1 MAHTRSR
8 VLVPLILVL
17 LFISG
22 IFAALGLWAN
32 RQFLETSSWET
43 MSSELIADPAIQTQV
58 ADTVTDAIFE
68 AADVQQAIG
77 GALPPRLAPLAGPA
91 SVALRDGSRRV
102 VLRVLQTP
110 KVQQAWTVA
119 VTTTHEQA
127 LNLIEGEGKAIRLEN
142 GGAVI
147 IDLRPLTG
155 DVAAK
160 IGLPQSV
167 VSKIPSDATRIKVV
181 QSDTLDQ
188 AQSYLKLFKRL
199 VVLFLIL
206 VPLLSIAAVWAS
218 PPGRRRGAALAV
230 ALTVGLSA
238 ISVFAFH
245 RIAGEWVV
253 EEIAGGGPTTAAVQ
267 SVWDTS
273 TSLMTVIAGRTL
285 ILAAILLFAAL
296 LAGPSR
302 PATAVRRRLAPAFD
316 HEPLVVHAVVLGV
329 GITTIALGILPFVDR
344 PLGIVLLLATL
355 IAGTELVRRA
365 AEDDLLLPELGA
377 TDPTDTATEGAT
389 AKDSADADASESD
402 GPAGEASGSVP
413 L

>member
-17 LFISG
+17 LFVSG

-32 RQFLETSSWET
+32 RQFLETSSWQT
-43 MSSELIADPAIQTQV
+43 MSSELIADPAIQTTV

-68 AADVQQAIG
+68 AANVQEALG

-155 DVAAK
+155 NVAQK

-167 VSKIPSDATRIKVV
+167 VSKIPADATRIKVI
-181 QSDTLDQ
+181 QSDTLDK
-188 AQSYLKLFKRL
+188 AQDYLKWFKRL
-199 VVLFLIL
+199 VVLFVIL
-206 VPLLSIAAVWAS
+206 VPLLSVLAVAAS
-218 PPGRRRGAALAV
+218 PPGSRRGAALAV
-230 ALTVGLSA
+230 ALTLGLSA
-238 ISVFAFH
+238 ITIFGFH
-245 RIAGEWVV
+245 RIAGEWIVD
-253 EEIAGGGPTTAAVQ
+253 EIAGGGPTTAAAQ
-267 SVWDTS
+267 AVWDTS
-273 TSLMTVIAGRTL
+273 TSLLTVIAGRVL
-285 ILAAILLFAAL
+285 ILAGILLFAAL

-302 PATAVRRRLAPAFD
+302 PATAVRRRLAPAFA
-316 HEPLVVHAVVLGV
+316 HEPFVIHAVVLGV
-329 GITTIALGILPFVDR
+329 GITTIAVGILPFVDR
-344 PLGIVLLLATL
+344 PLGIVLLLGTL

-365 AEDDLLLPELGA
+365 AEDDAVLPSLA
-377 TDPTDTATEGAT
+377 ADPSVEDA
-389 AKDSADADASESD
+389 ADAVAAASAEDPKSSTKHDPPDDAAV
-402 GPAGEASGSVP
+402 AGAE
-413 L
+413 

>member
-8 VLVPLILVL
+8 VLVPVILVL
-17 LFISG
+17 LFVSG
-22 IFAALGLWAN
+22 ILAALGLWAN

-43 MSSELIADPAIQTQV
+43 MSSELISDPAIQNQV

-68 AADVQQAIG
+68 AANVQEAIG

-102 VLRVLQTP
+102 VLRVLKTP
-110 KVQQAWTVA
+110 KVQRAWTVA

-142 GGAVI
+142 GGGVI

-155 DVAAK
+155 DVAEK

-167 VSKIPSDATRIKVV
+167 VSKIPSEATRIKVV
-181 QSDTLDQ
+181 QSDTLAQ
-188 AQSYLKLFKRL
+188 AQGYLKAFKRL

-206 VPLLSIAAVWAS
+206 VPLLAIGAVAAS
-218 PPGRRRGAALAV
+218 PPGKRRGAALAV

-238 ISVFAFH
+238 ITVFAFH
-245 RIAGEWVV
+245 RLAGEWAV

-267 SVWDTS
+267 AVWDTS

-285 ILAAILLFAAL
+285 ILAGILLFAAL

-302 PATAVRRRLAPAFD
+302 PATAVRRRLAPALD

-329 GITTIALGILPFVDR
+329 GISAIALGVLPFVER
-344 PLGIVLLLATL
+344 PLGIVLLIATL
-355 IAGTELVRRA
+355 IAGTELVRRS
-365 AEDDLLLPELGA
+365 AEDDLLLAELGTDEATQRKAAATSSA
-377 TDPTDTATEGAT
+377 TDDDAAAAPRADPPDEAAV
-389 AKDSADADASESD
+389 AK
-402 GPAGEASGSVP
+402 P
-413 L
+413 

>member
-17 LFISG
+17 LFLSG

-32 RQFLETSSWET
+32 RQFLETSSWKT

-68 AADVQQAIG
+68 AADVQAALS

-102 VLRVLQTP
+102 VLRVLKTP

-119 VTTTHEQA
+119 VTTTQEQA
-127 LNLIEGEGKAIRLEN
+127 LNLIEGEGRAIRLQN
-142 GGAVI
+142 GGGVI

-160 IGLPQSV
+160 IGLPASV
-167 VSKIPSDATRIKVV
+167 VSKIPSETTRIKVV
-181 QSDTLDQ
+181 QSDTLEQ
-188 AQSYLKLFKRL
+188 AQGYLKLFKRL
-199 VVLFLIL
+199 MVLFLVL

-218 PPGRRRGAALAV
+218 PPGSRRGAALAV
-230 ALTVGLSA
+230 ALTIGLSA
-238 ISVFAFH
+238 LSVFAFH
-245 RIAGEWVV
+245 RVAGNWIV
-253 EEIAGGGPTTAAVQ
+253 EEIAGGGPSTAAVQ

-273 TSLMTVIAGRTL
+273 TSLMTVIAGRAL
-285 ILAAILLFAAL
+285 ILAVILLVAAL

-302 PATAVRRRLAPAFD
+302 PARWTRAKLAPAFG
-316 HEPLVVHAVVLGV
+316 HEPLAVHAVVLGV
-329 GITTIALGILPFVDR
+329 GIAAIAVGALPFVDR
-344 PLGIVLLLATL
+344 PLGIVLLLGTL

-365 AEDDLLLPELGA
+365 ALDDQLLPELAAPGA
-377 TDPTDTATEGAT
+377 AADDAATPAAT
-389 AKDSADADASESD
+389 AEGGAPEPDDSSE
-402 GPAGEASGSVP
+402 GASGSVP

>member
-17 LFISG
+17 LFVSG

-32 RQFLETSSWET
+32 RQFLETPSWET

-68 AADVQQAIG
+68 AADVQQALS

-102 VLRVLQTP
+102 VLRVLKTP

-142 GGAVI
+142 GGGVI

-155 DVAAK
+155 NVAEK

-167 VSKIPSDATRIKVV
+167 VSKIPSEATRIKVV
-181 QSDTLDQ
+181 QSDTLAQ
-188 AQSYLKLFKRL
+188 AQSYLKWFKRL
-199 VVLFLIL
+199 VVLFVIL
-206 VPLLSIAAVWAS
+206 VPLLAIGAVAAS
-218 PPGRRRGAALAV
+218 PPGSRRGASLAV
-230 ALTVGLSA
+230 ALTIGLSA
-238 ISVFAFH
+238 ITVFAFH

-316 HEPLVVHAVVLGV
+316 HEPFVVHAVVLGV
-329 GITTIALGILPFVDR
+329 GIAAIALGILPFVDR
-344 PLGIVLLLATL
+344 PLGIVLLLGTL

-365 AEDDLLLPELGA
+365 AEDDVLLPELAAEEVDAAADSVAAAA
-377 TDPTDTATEGAT
+377 TDDDPPTTTTKTDPP
-389 AKDSADADASESD
+389 DDAAI
-402 GPAGEASGSVP
+402 AGT
-413 L
+413 